1 MSNYRKILEYRSHL
15 KGLAILWVVFFH
27 LPITISNTVLKFIWE
42 IGYGGVDIFFFLSG
56 IGVYYSLKKHST
68 EEFYLRRVKRI
79 MPAYLPVVLVTFCLY
94 NYFHWQGISFHGMV
108 DWMKQLTG
116 NIFMTGWFAKA
127 NGQFNWYVQ
136 AVMWFYLI
144 APLLLYV
151 IRRVSKDKWKVIGFW
166 LIILLAQVA
175 FFDTAL
181 HKMPARLLVFVLG
194 MWAAF
199 VYEEGKREKENLCLL
214 YVSMAVGIAI
224 LFGTYC
230 LVPDWLSM
238 YGLFWYPFVLIVPG
252 LCVLWANV
260 FGAMQKSKG
269 TRLLING
276 IRCLGDA
283 SFEIYLIH
291 ILLFEFLLKPVGIS
305 GNGQWFVAAVLAVL
319 AGILYKKA
327 IACAKSKLQL
337 A

>member
-1 MSNYRKILEYRSHL
+1 MSALCVH
-15 KGLAILWVVFFH
+15 G
-27 LPITISNTVLKFIWE
+27 
-42 IGYGGVDIFFFLSG
+42 SG
-56 IGVYYSLKKHST
+56 H
-68 EEFYLRRVKRI
+68 RN
-79 MPAYLPVVLVTFCLY
+79 PVWNV
-94 NYFHWQGISFHGMV
+94 
-108 DWMKQLTG
+108 
-116 NIFMTGWFAKA
+116 
-127 NGQFNWYVQ
+127 
-136 AVMWFYLI
+136 
-144 APLLLYV
+144 
-151 IRRVSKDKWKVIGFW
+151 
-166 LIILLAQVA
+166 
-175 FFDTAL
+175 
-181 HKMPARLLVFVLG
+181 
-194 MWAAF
+194 
-199 VYEEGKREKENLCLL
+199 
-214 YVSMAVGIAI
+214 
-224 LFGTYC
+224 
-230 LVPDWLSM
+230 LSM